1 MPLRS
6 FCFQA
11 LVHISTTY
19 CICDRKVVDEI
30 IYPPH
35 ADWREIIDV
44 VENTDE
50 HVLDVLTPK

>member
-1 MPLRS
+1 
-6 FCFQA
+6 
-11 LVHISTTY
+11 
-19 CICDRKVVDEI
+19 VVEEI

-50 HVLDVLTPK
+50 HTLNILTQK